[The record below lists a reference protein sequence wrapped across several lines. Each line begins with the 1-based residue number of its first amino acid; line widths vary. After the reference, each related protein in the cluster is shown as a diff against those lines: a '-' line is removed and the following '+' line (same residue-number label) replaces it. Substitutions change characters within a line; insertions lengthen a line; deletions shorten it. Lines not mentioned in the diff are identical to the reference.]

1 MPKKEWIAMLLA
13 GGQGSRL
20 GVLTRHI
27 AKPALAFGG
36 KYRIID
42 FSLSNC
48 SHSHIDTVGI
58 LTQYKPFLLNSYI
71 GIGSA
76 WDLDTS
82 DGGVHILPPFVGEQ
96 GGRWY
101 KGTANAIYENIDF
114 INSYEPEFV
123 LILSGD
129 HIYNMNYEKMLDEHK
144 AKGADVTVSAI
155 QVPWEEASR
164 FGIIT
169 TDPEGRIIKF
179 SEKPVKPDSNLA
191 SMGIYIF
198 KWKLLKE
205 ALQKDEAR
213 PGSEND
219 FGKNI
224 LPMLLEEGKRL
235 FSYDFQG
242 YWKDVGTLESYYEAN
257 MELLHEEP
265 GLNLY
270 DREHPVYSTIPIL
283 PPQYI
288 GPNAK
293 VSNCLV
299 ANGCTI
305 LGEISNSVISTGVT
319 IAEGA
324 KVEHS
329 ILLPYTTVLEDA
341 RVYRAITGEK
351 AVIKPHCILGTESRS
366 DQRKSS
372 IAVLADRAVC
382 GGSRHA

>member
-1 MPKKEWIAMLLA
+1 MSKKEWIALLLA

-20 GVLTRHI
+20 GALTRHI

-48 SHSHIDTVGI
+48 IHSHIDTVGI

-71 GIGSA
+71 GIGTA
-76 WDLDTS
+76 WDLDTG

-114 INSYEPEFV
+114 VDGFEPDYV

-129 HIYNMNYEKMLDEHK
+129 HIYNMNYEKMLAFHK
-144 AKGADVTVSAI
+144 AKQADVTISAI

-169 TDPEGRIIKF
+169 TDPEGRVVKF
-179 SEKPVKPDSNLA
+179 SEKPKKPASNMA

-198 KWKLLKE
+198 SWKMLKE

-213 PGSEND
+213 PESEND

-224 LPMLLEEGKRL
+224 LPMLLAEEKRL
-235 FSYDFQG
+235 FCYGFQG
-242 YWKDVGTLESYYEAN
+242 YWKDVGTLESYFEAN
-257 MELLHEEP
+257 MELLQDDP

-288 GPNAK
+288 GPKAK
-293 VSNCLV
+293 VTNCLV

-305 LGEISNSVISTGVT
+305 LGEISNSVISTGVY

-329 ILLPYTTVLEDA
+329 ILLPYTRVMEDA
-341 RVYRAITGEK
+341 TVFRAITGEK
-351 AVIKPHCILGTESRS
+351 AVIKPHCTLGTENRS
-366 DQRKSS
+366 EHDKAS
-372 IAVLADRAVC
+372 IAVLADKAVC
-382 GGSRHA
+382 GESRHA

>member
-224 LPMLLEEGKRL
+224 LPCFWKRGRGSSAMIFKDIGK
-235 FSYDFQG
+235 
-242 YWKDVGTLESYYEAN
+242 
-257 MELLHEEP
+257 M
-265 GLNLY
+265 
-270 DREHPVYSTIPIL
+270 
-283 PPQYI
+283 
-288 GPNAK
+288 
-293 VSNCLV
+293 
-299 ANGCTI
+299 
-305 LGEISNSVISTGVT
+305 
-319 IAEGA
+319 
-324 KVEHS
+324 
-329 ILLPYTTVLEDA
+329 
-341 RVYRAITGEK
+341 
-351 AVIKPHCILGTESRS
+351 
-366 DQRKSS
+366 
-372 IAVLADRAVC
+372 
-382 GGSRHA
+382 